1 MVGAERSTLDWSV
14 DGSANN
20 NKNNNSLSN
29 MKLMLVVVVIVSIN
43 EMGDLHASK
52 WRRTS
57 SHSLL
62 QSGSDPDLDHG
73 GPVVL
78 LLQEVFLKR

>member
-1 MVGAERSTLDWSV
+1 
-14 DGSANN
+14 
-20 NKNNNSLSN
+20 
-29 MKLMLVVVVIVSIN
+29 MLVVVVIVSIN
-43 EMGDLHASK
+43 EMGDLRASK

-78 LLQEVFLKR
+78 LLQKVFLKR